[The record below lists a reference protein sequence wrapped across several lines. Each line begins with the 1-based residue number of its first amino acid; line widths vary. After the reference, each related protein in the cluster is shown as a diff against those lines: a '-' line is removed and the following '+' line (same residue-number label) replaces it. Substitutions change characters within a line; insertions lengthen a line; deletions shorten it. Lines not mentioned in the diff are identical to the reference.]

1 MVTLEELRDLLQQ
14 GQGPTLAFESETVTP
29 KRLATVLVAM
39 ANTDGGTIVVGVT
52 PRGGKVTGLK
62 DPERALDRA
71 LQAALSCEPPLII
84 PMPQI
89 MHLDGKA
96 LLVITVPPGLPHAY
110 SLNGRYLTRD
120 GTQNRPLTGHALR
133 RLLFERG
140 ERSFESLPVPGAT
153 LDDLDPDKVER
164 YIRLLEG
171 VGEASPEEV
180 LRRRGCLTREGKPT
194 YAGILLFGK
203 DPTQFVAGCEVTVVR
218 YAGTEMGDEFL
229 REDIRDTLPEQ
240 IRRAEAFLVSNMR
253 VGARLIGFERE
264 ERTEYPVEAVREA
277 VVNAVAH
284 RDYSITGDQIRVFM
298 FADRIEVY
306 SPGRLPGPIT
316 VENIL
321 HERFS
326 RNESIVQVLADMGFI
341 ERLGYGIDRM
351 VRLMRDEDLPDPVF
365 EETDTG
371 FRVTLYGHG
380 SRLITIDE
388 KVDRRR
394 WAHLHL
400 NPRQEKALEYLAEH
414 GRITNRE
421 YQELAPD
428 VSPETIRRD
437 LADLV
442 RRGILLKIGEKR
454 ATYYIFK

>member
-1 MVTLEELRDLLQQ
+1 MVTPEELRTLLEQ
-14 GQGPTLAFESETVTP
+14 GQGPTVAFETERVTP
-29 KRLATVLVAM
+29 QRLASTLVAM
-39 ANTDGGTIVVGVT
+39 ANTDGGTVIVGVAARGTRVVG
-52 PRGGKVTGLK
+52 LK
-62 DPERALDRA
+62 EPEKALDRA
-71 LQAALSCEPPLII
+71 LQAALACEPPLII
-84 PMPQI
+84 PMPQM
-89 MHLDGKA
+89 MHLDGKP

-110 SLNGRYLTRD
+110 SLKGRYLTRD
-120 GTQNRPLTGHALR
+120 GAKNRPLTGHALR

-153 LDDLDPDKVER
+153 LDDLDPAKVER
-164 YIRLLEG
+164 YAKVLEG
-171 VGEASPEEV
+171 TGETSIEDL
-180 LRRRGCLTREGKPT
+180 LRRRGCLTRKGQPT
-194 YAGILLFGK
+194 YAGILLFGR
-203 DPTQFVAGCEVTVVR
+203 DPTQFVSGCEITVVR

-229 REDIRDTLPEQ
+229 RQDIRDTLPEQ

-253 VGARLIGFERE
+253 IGARLVGFERE
-264 ERTEYPVEAVREA
+264 ERTEYPVDAVREA

-316 VENIL
+316 VDNIL

-326 RNESIVQVLADMGFI
+326 RNEIIVQVLADLGFI

-365 EETDTG
+365 EETANG

-380 SRLITIDE
+380 SRLITLDE
-388 KVDRRR
+388 KIDRRR
-394 WAHLHL
+394 WAHLRL

-421 YQELAPD
+421 YQALAPD

-442 RRGILLKIGEKR
+442 ERGLLLKIGEKR

>member
-1 MVTLEELRDLLQQ
+1 MITLEELRDLLQQ
-14 GQGPTLAFESETVTP
+14 SQGPTLAFESETVTP
-29 KRLATVLVAM
+29 KRLASILVAM

-62 DPERALDRA
+62 DPEQVLDRA
-71 LQAALSCEPPLII
+71 LRAALSCEPPLII

-96 LLVITVPPGLPHAY
+96 VLVITVPPGLPHAY
-110 SLNGRYLTRD
+110 SLNGRYLSRE

-140 ERSFESLPVPGAT
+140 ERSFEALPAPGAT
-153 LDDLDPDKVER
+153 LDDLDPAKVER
-164 YIRLLEG
+164 YIKVLEG
-171 VGEASPEEV
+171 VGDSSPEEI
-180 LRRRGCLTREGKPT
+180 LRRRGCLTPEGQPT

-218 YAGTEMGDEFL
+218 YAGTEMGDEFI

-351 VRLMRDEDLPDPVF
+351 VRLMREEDLPDPVF

-388 KVDRRR
+388 KIDRRR

-421 YQELAPD
+421 YQELVPD

-442 RRGILLKIGEKR
+442 KRGILLKIGEKR